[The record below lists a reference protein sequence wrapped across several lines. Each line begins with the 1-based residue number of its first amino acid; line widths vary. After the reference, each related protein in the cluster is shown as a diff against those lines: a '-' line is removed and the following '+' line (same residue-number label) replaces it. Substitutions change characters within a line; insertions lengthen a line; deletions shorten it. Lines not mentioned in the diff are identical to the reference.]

1 MSIKQCKSMDNN
13 YYTKTDHAQIY
24 VDYTN
29 SRIKIVKFD
38 NISIQNIKRI
48 IYFASKQR
56 IGKVICNC
64 DIKETKKF
72 TEAEFL
78 LEGKI
83 DGFFNGEDAFCMSY
97 FTSSSRKLYRN
108 EGKEQLLLMN
118 SLSANNTFIYRNDR
132 LKYRIRNANEN
143 DINGMIDLFSETFFT
158 YPFPICDAE
167 YLKKTMNKR
176 VLYKVAVDNNKIISV
191 AAADLDEENLNAE
204 ITDCATYSCYRG
216 QGILSNIIYNL
227 EEDLRNMGYITL
239 YSLSRAANPSI
250 NLVLSKQDYKYRGK
264 LINNCNICG
273 GFENMNIW
281 VKNINSNPCIK
292 IN

>member
-13 YYTKTDHAQIY
+13 YYTKIDHAQIY

-72 TEAEFL
+72 IEAEFL

-83 DGFFNGEDAFCMSY
+83 DGFFKGEDAFCMSY

-158 YPFPICDAE
+158 YPSPICDAE
-167 YLKKTMNKR
+167 YLKKTMNKS

-191 AAADLDEENLNAE
+191 ASADLDEENLNAE

-216 QGILSNIIYNL
+216 QGILSNIIYHL

-239 YSLSRAANPSI
+239 YSLSRAVNPSI